1 MILSFPSGWGA
12 VDVDTAP
19 ATMAIRK
26 ATMLLT
32 VVGLSLGAAAQ
43 DQSDFPIFYYP
54 PNSGSELIFN
64 KMDTVIVSYQA
75 FYDTVDFYTFCEPG
89 VGKLSGFSF
98 PKLSSRPVERARH

>member
-1 MILSFPSGWGA
+1 MILSFPSGRGA

-19 ATMAIRK
+19 ATMAICK
-26 ATMLLT
+26 PTMLLT
-32 VVGLSLGAAAQ
+32 AVSLFLGAVAQ
-43 DQSDFPIFYYP
+43 GQSELPIFYYP
-54 PNSGSELIFN
+54 PDGSELLFN

>member
-1 MILSFPSGWGA
+1 
-12 VDVDTAP
+12 
-19 ATMAIRK
+19 MAIRK

-32 VVGLSLGAAAQ
+32 AVLLVLGVAAQ
-43 DQSDFPIFYYP
+43 DLPVFYYP
-54 PNSGSELIFN
+54 PDGASDLIFN

-98 PKLSSRPVERARH
+98 PKLSSRPIERARH